1 METEKTSTTPTG
13 IILISLFW
21 VLVGTWLLALNSQY
35 LTTVHGSYVSLL
47 AMIPLA
53 AGMGL
58 IVVGWGLLVFR
69 KWAYYTALIL
79 SVICVGFLL
88 LFNIIYL
95 GYRLFSDW
103 HYVPIDT
110 IFILIIPFALLWLFI
125 FIFLYLIKCKKYY
138 ENRQ

>member
-1 METEKTSTTPTG
+1 METEKTPTTPTG

-35 LTTVHGSYVSLL
+35 LTTAHGSYVSLL
-47 AMIPLA
+47 AMIPLT

-69 KWAYYTALIL
+69 KWAYYTVLIL
-79 SVICVGFLL
+79 SSICVGLL
-88 LFNIIYL
+88 LPFNIIYL

-103 HYVPIDT
+103 YYVPIDT

-125 FIFLYLIKCKKYY
+125 FIFVYLIKHKKYY

>member
-1 METEKTSTTPTG
+1 METEKTPTTPTG

-47 AMIPLA
+47 AIIPLT

-95 GYRLFSDW
+95 GYWLFSDW
-103 HYVPIDT
+103 YDVPIDT

-125 FIFLYLIKCKKYY
+125 FIFVYLIKHKKYY